1 MLQRLHRQDAPFSS
15 CSHHVLISKRF
26 RSPRLT
32 CVCHNSRDVQIGET
46 KCQRR
51 VLPLTPS
58 CSCRG
63 LPESPGNPGRA
74 QQSCSGIH
82 RVQAVG
88 CREFPLGSHAGST
101 AWCFRA
107 IFRTRSLVGKRTLM
121 QSPSTK
127 PIKEDVQQ
135 KIEQFAGQV
144 VTDLAAAM
152 AGVMTNLGHKLG
164 LYRAM
169 AEGGPIE
176 SHELARRTATNERS
190 VREWLNGQVAGG
202 YVLFDANTHQYL
214 LPPEH
219 GFVLANPDSP
229 AFLSPAF
236 DVAASLWHDEDQIL
250 AAFRSGK
257 GMGWH
262 EHNCRLFTA
271 TEAFFRNG
279 YRAHLTQSWIP
290 SLSGVQDKLAKG
302 GRVADLGCGHGASVI
317 LMAQAFPKS
326 KFVGIDYHESSIA
339 VARERAKQA
348 GVADQ
353 IRFEVATPRVLASSK
368 EKFDLVCFMD
378 SLHDMG
384 DPLEAVW
391 ASRQAMAPKGA
402 LMLVE
407 PFAKDRPEENV
418 GPVARMYYSASA
430 GFCTQNALSQ
440 GGRYSLGAQAGATQL
455 LAILKDA
462 GFLSARVAMETPFN
476 LILEARS

>member
-1 MLQRLHRQDAPFSS
+1 
-15 CSHHVLISKRF
+15 
-26 RSPRLT
+26 
-32 CVCHNSRDVQIGET
+32 
-46 KCQRR
+46 
-51 VLPLTPS
+51 
-58 CSCRG
+58 
-63 LPESPGNPGRA
+63 
-74 QQSCSGIH
+74 
-82 RVQAVG
+82 
-88 CREFPLGSHAGST
+88 
-101 AWCFRA
+101 
-107 IFRTRSLVGKRTLM
+107 M

-127 PIKEDVQQ
+127 PIREDMQQ
-135 KIEQFAGQV
+135 RIEQFAGHV
-144 VTDLAAAM
+144 VADLAAAM

-169 AEGGPIE
+169 AESGPIN
-176 SHELARRTATNERS
+176 SNELASRTHTNERS

-202 YVLFDANTHQYL
+202 YVFFDANTNEYV
-214 LPPEH
+214 LPSEH
-219 GFVLANPDSP
+219 AFVLANPDSP
-229 AFLSPAF
+229 AFLPPAF
-236 DVAASLWHDEDQIL
+236 DVAATLWHDEDQIL

-262 EHNCRLFTA
+262 EHNCRLFTG

-290 SLSGVQDKLAKG
+290 SLSGVHEKLAKG

-326 KFVGIDYHESSIA
+326 RFLGIDYHESSIS

-353 IRFEVATPRVLASSK
+353 IQFEVAMPRVLASSE

-391 ASRQAMAPKGA
+391 ASRQAMTPDGA

-407 PFAKDRPEENV
+407 PFANDRPEENV

-440 GGRYSLGAQAGATQL
+440 GGRYSLGAQAGASKL

-462 GFLSARVAMETPFN
+462 GFRSTRVAMETPFN
-476 LILEARS
+476 LILEARP

>member
-1 MLQRLHRQDAPFSS
+1 
-15 CSHHVLISKRF
+15 
-26 RSPRLT
+26 
-32 CVCHNSRDVQIGET
+32 
-46 KCQRR
+46 
-51 VLPLTPS
+51 
-58 CSCRG
+58 
-63 LPESPGNPGRA
+63 
-74 QQSCSGIH
+74 
-82 RVQAVG
+82 
-88 CREFPLGSHAGST
+88 
-101 AWCFRA
+101 
-107 IFRTRSLVGKRTLM
+107 M
-121 QSPSTK
+121 QSPNTQ
-127 PIKEDVQQ
+127 PVRENMQQ
-135 KIEQFAGQV
+135 RIEQFAGQV

-169 AEGGPIE
+169 AQSGPVT
-176 SHELARRTATNERS
+176 SHELATRTATNERS

-202 YVLFDANTHQYL
+202 YVRFDTSTNQYL

-219 GFVLANPDSP
+219 AFVLANQESP
-229 AFLSPAF
+229 AFLPPAF
-236 DVAASLWHDEDQIL
+236 DVAASLWHDEEQIL
-250 AAFRSGK
+250 AAFRSGN

-279 YRAHLTQSWIP
+279 YRAHLTQTWIP
-290 SLSGVQDKLAKG
+290 SLKSVQEKLSSGGL
-302 GRVADLGCGHGASVI
+302 VADLGCGHGASVI

-326 KFVGIDYHESSIA
+326 KFVGIDYHESSIV

-353 IRFEVATPRVLASSK
+353 IRFEVATPRVLASST

-391 ASRQAMAPKGA
+391 ASRQAMAPQGA

-430 GFCTQNALSQ
+430 GLCTQNALSQ
-440 GGRYSLGAQAGATQL
+440 GGRYSLGAQAGASQL

-462 GFLSARVAMETPFN
+462 GFQSARVAMETPFN
-476 LILEARS
+476 LILEARA

>member
-1 MLQRLHRQDAPFSS
+1 
-15 CSHHVLISKRF
+15 
-26 RSPRLT
+26 
-32 CVCHNSRDVQIGET
+32 
-46 KCQRR
+46 
-51 VLPLTPS
+51 
-58 CSCRG
+58 
-63 LPESPGNPGRA
+63 
-74 QQSCSGIH
+74 
-82 RVQAVG
+82 
-88 CREFPLGSHAGST
+88 
-101 AWCFRA
+101 
-107 IFRTRSLVGKRTLM
+107 M
-121 QSPSTK
+121 QSPSTQ
-127 PIKEDVQQ
+127 PTKENVQQ
-135 KIEQFAGQV
+135 RIEQFAGQV
-144 VTDLAAAM
+144 VADLAAAM
-152 AGVMTNLGHKLG
+152 AGVMTNIGHKLG

-169 AEGGPIE
+169 AESGPIN
-176 SHELARRTATNERS
+176 SDELAHRTSTNERS

-202 YVLFDANTHQYL
+202 YVQFDTNTNQYL
-214 LPPEH
+214 LPSEH
-219 GFVLANPDSP
+219 AFVLANPGSP
-229 AFLSPAF
+229 AFLPPAF
-236 DVAASLWHDEDQIL
+236 DVAASLWRDEDQIL

-279 YRAHLTQSWIP
+279 YRAHLTQTWIP
-290 SLSGVQDKLAKG
+290 SLSGVDEHLAKG

-326 KFVGIDYHESSIA
+326 KFLGIDYHESSIA

-353 IRFEVATPRVLASSK
+353 IRFEVATPRVLATSK

-391 ASRQAMAPKGA
+391 ASRQAMAPDGA

-407 PFAKDRPEENV
+407 PFAKDRPQENI

-430 GFCTQNALSQ
+430 GLCTQNALSQ

-455 LAILKDA
+455 IAILKDA
-462 GFLSARVAMETPFN
+462 GFRTARVAMETPFN
-476 LILEARS
+476 LILEGRP

>member
-1 MLQRLHRQDAPFSS
+1 MLGPSATPIREEMQQR
-15 CSHHVLISKRF
+15 
-26 RSPRLT
+26 
-32 CVCHNSRDVQIGET
+32 
-46 KCQRR
+46 
-51 VLPLTPS
+51 
-58 CSCRG
+58 
-63 LPESPGNPGRA
+63 
-74 QQSCSGIH
+74 
-82 RVQAVG
+82 
-88 CREFPLGSHAGST
+88 
-101 AWCFRA
+101 
-107 IFRTRSLVGKRTLM
+107 
-121 QSPSTK
+121 
-127 PIKEDVQQ
+127 
-135 KIEQFAGQV
+135 IEQFAGQV

-169 AEGGPIE
+169 AESGPIN
-176 SHELARRTATNERS
+176 SDELARRTATNERS

-202 YVLFDANTHQYL
+202 YVLFDAHTRQYL

-219 GFVLANPDSP
+219 AFVLANPDSP
-229 AFLSPAF
+229 AFLPPAF

-257 GMGWH
+257 GVGWH
-262 EHNCRLFTA
+262 EHDCRLFTG

-279 YRAHLTQSWIP
+279 YQAHLTQTWIP
-290 SLSGVQDKLAKG
+290 SLSGVQVQLAKG
-302 GRVADLGCGHGASVI
+302 GRVADVGCGHGASVI

-339 VARERAKQA
+339 VARERAKHA

-353 IRFEVATPRVLASSK
+353 VRFEVGTPETLASSK

-391 ASRQAMAPKGA
+391 ASRQAMAPYGA

-407 PFAKDRPEENV
+407 PFAKDRSEENV

-430 GFCTQNALSQ
+430 ALCTQNALSQ

-462 GFLSARVAMETPFN
+462 GFRSARVAMETPFN
-476 LILEARS
+476 LILEAHP

>member
-1 MLQRLHRQDAPFSS
+1 M
-15 CSHHVLISKRF
+15 
-26 RSPRLT
+26 
-32 CVCHNSRDVQIGET
+32 
-46 KCQRR
+46 
-51 VLPLTPS
+51 PS
-58 CSCRG
+58 
-63 LPESPGNPGRA
+63 L
-74 QQSCSGIH
+74 
-82 RVQAVG
+82 
-88 CREFPLGSHAGST
+88 
-101 AWCFRA
+101 
-107 IFRTRSLVGKRTLM
+107 
-121 QSPSTK
+121 TK
-127 PIKEDVQQ
+127 PITEDMQQ
-135 KIEQFAGQV
+135 RIEEFAGQV
-144 VTDLAAAM
+144 VSDLAAAM
-152 AGVMTNLGHKLG
+152 AGVMTNLGYKLG
-164 LYRAM
+164 LYRLM
-169 AEGGPIE
+169 AENGPIN
-176 SHELARRTATNERS
+176 SDELARRTATNERS

-202 YVLFDANTHQYL
+202 YVLFDTKTNQYS

-219 GFVLANPDSP
+219 AFVLANPESP
-229 AFLSPAF
+229 AFLPPAF

-250 AAFRSGK
+250 AAFRSGE
-257 GMGWH
+257 GVGWH
-262 EHNCRLFTA
+262 QHNCRLFSG

-279 YRAHLTQSWIP
+279 YRAHLTQTWIP
-290 SLSGVQDKLAKG
+290 SLSGIQERLANG

-407 PFAKDRPEENV
+407 PFAKDRSEENV

-430 GFCTQNALSQ
+430 GLCTQNALSQ
-440 GGRYSLGAQAGATQL
+440 GGRYSLGAQAGANQL

-462 GFLSARVAMETPFN
+462 GYQSARVAMKTPFN
-476 LILEARS
+476 LILEAHP

>member
-1 MLQRLHRQDAPFSS
+1 
-15 CSHHVLISKRF
+15 
-26 RSPRLT
+26 
-32 CVCHNSRDVQIGET
+32 
-46 KCQRR
+46 
-51 VLPLTPS
+51 
-58 CSCRG
+58 
-63 LPESPGNPGRA
+63 
-74 QQSCSGIH
+74 
-82 RVQAVG
+82 
-88 CREFPLGSHAGST
+88 
-101 AWCFRA
+101 
-107 IFRTRSLVGKRTLM
+107 M
-121 QSPSTK
+121 QSATTTSRV
-127 PIKEDVQQ
+127 ENMQQ
-135 KIEQFAGQV
+135 RIEQFAGQV

-169 AEGGPIE
+169 AEAGPIT
-176 SHELARRTATNERS
+176 SHELASRTATNERS

-202 YVLFDANTHQYL
+202 YVLFDATTNKYL
-214 LPPEH
+214 LPAEH

-229 AFLSPAF
+229 AFLPPAF
-236 DVAASLWHDEDQIL
+236 DVAAALWHGEDQIL

-262 EHNCRLFTA
+262 EHNCRLFTG

-279 YRAHLTQSWIP
+279 YRAYLTQTWIP
-290 SLSGVQDKLAKG
+290 ALSGIKEKLANG
-302 GRVADLGCGHGASVI
+302 GQVADVGCGHGASAI
-317 LMAQAFPKS
+317 LMAQAFPNS

-348 GVADQ
+348 GVADR

-368 EKFDLVCFMD
+368 GKFDLICFMD

-391 ASRQAMAPKGA
+391 ASREAMAPDGA

-407 PFAKDRPEENV
+407 PFAKDRSEENV

-430 GFCTQNALSQ
+430 ALCTQNALSQ

-455 LAILKDA
+455 LGILKDA
-462 GFLSARVAMETPFN
+462 GFGKARVAIETPFN
-476 LILEARS
+476 LILEARL

>member
-1 MLQRLHRQDAPFSS
+1 
-15 CSHHVLISKRF
+15 
-26 RSPRLT
+26 
-32 CVCHNSRDVQIGET
+32 
-46 KCQRR
+46 
-51 VLPLTPS
+51 
-58 CSCRG
+58 
-63 LPESPGNPGRA
+63 
-74 QQSCSGIH
+74 
-82 RVQAVG
+82 
-88 CREFPLGSHAGST
+88 
-101 AWCFRA
+101 
-107 IFRTRSLVGKRTLM
+107 M
-121 QSPSTK
+121 QSPSSN
-127 PIKEDVQQ
+127 PIREDMQRR
-135 KIEQFAGQV
+135 IEQFAGQV

-169 AEGGPIE
+169 AESGPIH
-176 SHELARRTATNERS
+176 SDELARRTATNERS

-202 YVLFDANTHQYL
+202 YVLFNTNTNQYL

-219 GFVLANPDSP
+219 VLVLANPDSP
-229 AFLSPAF
+229 AFLTPAF

-279 YRAHLTQSWIP
+279 YRAHLTQTWIP
-290 SLSGVQDKLAKG
+290 SLSGVREQLANG

-326 KFVGIDYHESSIA
+326 KFVGIDYHESSIT

-378 SLHDMG
+378 AFHDMG

-391 ASRQAMAPKGA
+391 SCRQAMAPNGA

-407 PFAKDRPEENV
+407 PFAKDRAEENV

-462 GFLSARVAMETPFN
+462 GFRSAKVAMETPFN
-476 LILEARS
+476 LVIEARP